1 MDRVIHKEDG
11 IEYTHN
17 PYTGKCLTCGSLTA
31 YSGFCFEC
39 DKENRMTTDF
49 GMHPNDEIYGEAKK
63 PQFDSKSTFACPVC
77 GSHVSRVWSKVS
89 DDSTAV
95 RIRKC
100 ECGHRFQTVERVSR

>member
-39 DKENRMTTDF
+39 DKENRMIDWGFIDDTEETREQF
-49 GMHPNDEIYGEAKK
+49 EIEQGTPE
-63 PQFDSKSTFACPVC
+63 
-77 GSHVSRVWSKVS
+77 
-89 DDSTAV
+89 
-95 RIRKC
+95 
-100 ECGHRFQTVERVSR
+100 